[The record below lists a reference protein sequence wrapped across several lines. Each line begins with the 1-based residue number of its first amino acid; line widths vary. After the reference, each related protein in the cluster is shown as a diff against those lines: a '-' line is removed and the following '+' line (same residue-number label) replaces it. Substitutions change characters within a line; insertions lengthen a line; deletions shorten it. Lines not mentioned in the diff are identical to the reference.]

1 MATDD
6 NGVPWQDQK
15 SLDESATYHEQ
26 RGGRERYLEEVADV
40 FKAIQGHDFHE
51 NRVLRVPCVPS
62 EFPCAII
69 KSGLL
74 ITYKGLNEDKNHL
87 YKILRSNMR
96 YCAWLYCIMVIS
108 ENQRVVHYAQ
118 TQTNCSDKSIV

>member
-1 MATDD
+1 METDD

-15 SLDESATYHEQ
+15 LLDESASYQEQ
-26 RGGRERYLEEVADV
+26 RGGRERNLEEVADV
-40 FKAIQGHDFHE
+40 FKAIQGHDFLE

-62 EFPCAII
+62 GFPCAII

-87 YKILRSNMR
+87 YKILRSNMNEILR
-96 YCAWLYCIMVIS
+96 MVILHHGH
-108 ENQRVVHYAQ
+108 Q
-118 TQTNCSDKSIV
+118 